1 MGRAPVRGTRF
12 KAYAY
17 AGLISGL
24 VAVVTVAQ
32 FASARPDAGVSGNGM
47 ALPAI
52 TIAVLGGVAITGGI
66 GRVAGV
72 VLATLLIVWLNAGI
86 LLAFVGNEGIPVP
99 AARARRRARLR
110 RPAQRAHHP
119 PVRRIAVDRHRT
131 ETRGRPDD
139 RRIAALYDLD
149 DFTIEVPSWAYG
161 NSGTRFKVFTTP
173 GVPRN
178 PFEKIAD
185 AAQVKR

>member
-1 MGRAPVRGTRF
+1 MTLAPDTALAGLDDFTIEVPSWAYGNSGTRF
-12 KAYAY
+12 KAYVY

-86 LLAFVGNEGIPVP
+86 LLAFVGNEGSQYQLLALGVVLIF
-99 AARARRRARLR
+99 
-110 RPAQRAHHP
+110 
-119 PVRRIAVDRHRT
+119 
-131 ETRGRPDD
+131 
-139 RRIAALYDLD
+139 AALLNGL
-149 DFTIEVPSWAYG
+149 TTRRYG
-161 NSGTRFKVFTTP
+161 GTK
-173 GVPRN
+173 
-178 PFEKIAD
+178 
-185 AAQVKR
+185 